1 LGDAGG
7 GAGSGKPYLRHP
19 PILVVLRSVHARA
32 LAILVAIG
40 IAAFALA
47 ACGGGNNVPLAGISR
62 HSSSGAPGG
71 NAASSSGVTLV
82 ATTHGAI
89 PSFAA
94 PGGAQSGTVP
104 SEWQGAPSTLPVI
117 ALSPG
122 WYEVRLAQ
130 RPNGSTAW
138 VLAQDVTVASTPY
151 RIVID
156 LASTHLTLWR
166 NNQQV
171 FSTPVGI
178 GTPQYPTP
186 TGHYFV
192 ALFAQPPSPAYGAF
206 VMVTSDHSDTI
217 TDWER
222 SGDAIIAIHGPLG
235 SDQQIGTTGAAISH
249 GCIRLHEPDLLRL
262 RDVPVGSPVEIDA
275 T

>member
-1 LGDAGG
+1 
-7 GAGSGKPYLRHP
+7 
-19 PILVVLRSVHARA
+19 
-32 LAILVAIG
+32 
-40 IAAFALA
+40 
-47 ACGGGNNVPLAGISR
+47 
-62 HSSSGAPGG
+62 
-71 NAASSSGVTLV
+71 VTLV
-82 ATTHGAI
+82 ATTHGDI

-94 PGGAQSGTVP
+94 PGDQQTGTVP

-117 ALSPG
+117 ASRPG

-138 VLAQDVTVASTPY
+138 VLAQDVTLASTPF

-156 LASTHLTLWR
+156 LASTHLTLLSSNHR
-166 NNQQV
+166 V
-171 FSTPVGI
+171 FSTPIGI
-178 GTPQYPTP
+178 GTSHYPTP

-192 ALFAQPPSPAYGAF
+192 ALLAQPPTPAYGAF

-235 SDQQIGTTGAAISH
+235 GDRLIGTRGAAISH
-249 GCIRLHEPDLLRL
+249 GCIRLHEADLLRL
-262 RDVPVGSPVEIDA
+262 RDVPVGSPVDIEA
-275 T
+275 P

>member
-1 LGDAGG
+1 M
-7 GAGSGKPYLRHP
+7 
-19 PILVVLRSVHARA
+19 
-32 LAILVAIG
+32 AIG
-40 IAAFALA
+40 IAGFAFS
-47 ACGGGNNVPLAGISR
+47 ACGDGDNVPRQGTS
-62 HSSSGAPGG
+62 HAPTRTPLGK
-71 NAASSSGVTLV
+71 AASSSGVTLV

-104 SEWQGAPSTLPVI
+104 GEWQGAPSTLPVI
-117 ALSPG
+117 ASQPG

-130 RPNGSTAW
+130 RPNESTAW
-138 VLAQDVTVASTPY
+138 VLAQDVTLATTPY

-166 NNQQV
+166 NGQPV
-171 FSTPVGI
+171 FSTPIGI
-178 GTPQYPTP
+178 GTAQYPTP
-186 TGHYFV
+186 TGQYFL
-192 ALFAQPPSPAYGAF
+192 ALFAQPPIPAYGAF
-206 VMVTSDHSDTI
+206 VMVTSAHSNTI

-249 GCIRLHEPDLLRL
+249 GCIRLHETDLLRL
-262 RDVPVGSPVEIDA
+262 RAVPVGSPVEIDA
-275 T
+275 A